1 MATPDDRLPVIVAAS
16 QVIERDAVVSALD
29 LANRAADAALAHV
42 PALRA
47 RIDQVSFVNSIS
59 EVGPRPAS
67 DLARRLGLSPR
78 RTEVTTIGGN
88 SPQSLVNRAA
98 QAVAA
103 GELDAVLVAGAEAQR
118 SARAGPPR
126 AAAVDDAPSREPAT
140 SPDPVVGDPRPGV
153 GAAEMHAGLLAPV
166 HVYALFE
173 SAIAARA
180 GRSPAEQ
187 RVVLGEL
194 MAPFTEVAAKHPTAW
209 FAEARTPAELSQPGE
224 DNRLV
229 SEPYTKR
236 LCALLQVDQ
245 SAAVVL
251 TSLGAARAAR
261 CEDRA
266 VFVCA
271 GAEANDVWFPTARP
285 DPGRSPALAV
295 ASAAALT
302 AARSDVD
309 DMSCFDVYSCFP
321 CAVEIAADALGL
333 DTRDPRGLTV
343 TGGLP
348 YFGGPGNNYSLH
360 AIATMTDHLREQGG
374 LGLLNALG
382 WYATKHAVGIYGA
395 SPPPAGWQLG
405 DTASAQR
412 EIDASAADIAPEF
425 SGRATVVAST
435 VAYDP
440 AGAVTAAPVIA
451 RIEDGRQIAAS
462 AEAAELPSLA
472 GGSLVGSTVHVSG
485 SPPRYRVGG

>member
-1 MATPDDRLPVIVAAS
+1 MAAPDDRLPVIVAAA

-29 LANRAADAALAHV
+29 LATRAADAALAPV
-42 PALRA
+42 RALRP
-47 RIDQVSFVNSIS
+47 RIDRVSFVNSIS
-59 EVGPRPAS
+59 EVGTRPAS

-78 RTEVTTIGGN
+78 WTEVTTIGGN

-118 SARAGPPR
+118 SARAGLPR
-126 AAAVDDAPSREPAT
+126 ASARDAPSGEPAAT

-153 GAAEMHAGLLAPV
+153 GAAEMQAGLLAPV

-194 MAPFTEVAAKHPTAW
+194 MAPFTEVAATHPTAW

-245 SAAVVL
+245 AAAVVL

-266 VFVCA
+266 VFVWA

-285 DPGRSPALAV
+285 DPGRSPALAA
-295 ASAAALT
+295 ASAAALA

-309 DMSCFDVYSCFP
+309 DMDCFDVYSCFP
-321 CAVEIAADALGL
+321 SAVEMAADALGL
-333 DTRDPRGLTV
+333 GIRDPRGLTV

-348 YFGGPGNNYSLH
+348 YFGGPGNNYALH
-360 AIATMTDHLREQGG
+360 AIATMTDRLRDRGG
-374 LGLLNALG
+374 RGLLNALG
-382 WYATKHAVGIYGA
+382 WYVTKHAVGIYGA
-395 SPPPAGWQLG
+395 SPPPAGWQLA
-405 DTASAQR
+405 DTAWAQR
-412 EIDASAADIAPEF
+412 EIDATAVDVAPEF

-440 AGAVTAAPVIA
+440 SGTVTAAPVIA
-451 RIEDGRQIAAS
+451 RIADGRQIAAC
-462 AEAAELPSLA
+462 AEPAAQPSLA
-472 GGSLVGSTVHVSG
+472 GSSLVGSTVHVSG
-485 SPPRYRVGG
+485 SPPTYRVAG